1 LIGSIVRRKAL
12 QLISRVVNYYAYI
25 YKANKDGKFITKD
38 QVVKEI
44 RKLEMQVIA
53 SASQIE

>member
-1 LIGSIVRRKAL
+1 
-12 QLISRVVNYYAYI
+12 VNYYAYI